1 MYGSLLGF
9 GQIANSRQLTE
20 LNQIYLRTLGNWA
33 QETLGIQFSAQVV
46 YNLPMDM
53 LANVPYVNAPECET
67 LAFPGNIDGYR
78 QFAGAANLAG
88 KRIISSESGAQ
99 FYEAY
104 QQPISQIIAYFKR
117 SMAGGGNQNVIHGY
131 PYSGNYGHR
140 TWPGFTTFDYTV
152 SEMHGRHQPGWDF
165 YSDFLDWTARIQW
178 VAQTGIPKIDLAFYS
193 KSTDYRSIG
202 TVYTPTDLSEAG
214 MFLCLIFRVKMF

>member
-131 PYSGNYGHR
+131 PYSGNYGHT
-140 TWPGFTTFDYTV
+140 TWPGFTAFDYTV
-152 SEMHGRHQPGWDF
+152 SDGTHPMGRSNWN
-165 YSDFLDWTARIQW
+165 T
-178 VAQTGIPKIDLAFYS
+178 
-193 KSTDYRSIG
+193 
-202 TVYTPTDLSEAG
+202 
-214 MFLCLIFRVKMF
+214 